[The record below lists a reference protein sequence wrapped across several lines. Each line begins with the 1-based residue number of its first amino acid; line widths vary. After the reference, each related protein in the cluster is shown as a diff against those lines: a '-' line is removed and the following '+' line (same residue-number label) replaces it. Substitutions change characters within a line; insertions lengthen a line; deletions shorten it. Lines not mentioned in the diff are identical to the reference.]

1 MEKSDENSH
10 RDWKEDGRQGG
21 ARGQDFDLHLQSYKT
36 LQSNTKLYKIMKSNT
51 NTNNTKSTNMKLQSI
66 ELYEYGASS
75 FSASS
80 SWPPEEA
87 DEAWEEFEAAEES
100 DRFRFQQSG

>member
-1 MEKSDENSH
+1 
-10 RDWKEDGRQGG
+10 
-21 ARGQDFDLHLQSYKT
+21 
-36 LQSNTKLYKIMKSNT
+36 
-51 NTNNTKSTNMKLQSI
+51 MKLQNI